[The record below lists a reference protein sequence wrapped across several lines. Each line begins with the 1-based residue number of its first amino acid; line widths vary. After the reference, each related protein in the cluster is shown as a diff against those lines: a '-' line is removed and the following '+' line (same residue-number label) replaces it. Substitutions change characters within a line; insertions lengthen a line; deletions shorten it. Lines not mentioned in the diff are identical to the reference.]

1 MKEKKNRV
9 YIVCTSERSSKQH
22 TATKVPFQ
30 LPARAQTHTPSRL
43 HRAAARSFH
52 RRPVVVWWNSRRPT
66 REAGRGSPVA
76 AVASSRPPARPGAAD
91 RHWGADVCTR
101 CRTLII
107 SIMAALITYILL
119 LPHPTLPA
127 SSPSLTRP
135 PLGKEAKP
143 TARAF
148 SPLPPPPSFV
158 HFFNNHGKTCV
169 CRGVEK

>member
-1 MKEKKNRV
+1 LSVRP
-9 YIVCTSERSSKQH
+9 RDLQSSTQQQKYPSSSPHVRKH
-22 TATKVPFQ
+22 THRHGFTAPPLVP
-30 LPARAQTHTPSRL
+30 SI
-43 HRAAARSFH
+43 
-52 RRPVVVWWNSRRPT
+52 
-66 REAGRGSPVA
+66 AGRWWSGGIHGGRLERRAGALPSPPWPHLG
-76 AVASSRPPARPGAAD
+76 RPPVLARQIVIG
-91 RHWGADVCTR
+91 GADVCTR

-143 TARAF
+143 AARAF
-148 SPLPPPPSFV
+148 SSPPPPSFV